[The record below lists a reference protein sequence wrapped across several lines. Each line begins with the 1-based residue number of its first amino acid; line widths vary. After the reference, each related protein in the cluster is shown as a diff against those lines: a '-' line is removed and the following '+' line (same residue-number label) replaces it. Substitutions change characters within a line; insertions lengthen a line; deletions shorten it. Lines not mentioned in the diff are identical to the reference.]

1 MAVRPELSLNVPTFE
16 LPNPLAQMAQVTQI
30 QNALQQQRMGDI
42 QMQNALRE
50 QRRKGEFER
59 ILGGFGPEAKV
70 TDIAPALVRGGYL
83 TEARTLMQSEA
94 QLEETRRKAEEA
106 RLKGMISQADIVGRV
121 LGAAKDQ
128 DSFDFAV
135 RKLSEQGI
143 FKPADVQF
151 LGPTYDPARV
161 KQILDTTMSQKDR
174 LEAEFKGREVGARET
189 SAQAAATQARVAEQK
204 AQRDRVPM
212 SVQEFEAFNRMTP
225 DQQAAFTAFRASQ
238 RPTTTVTTTVS
249 PGEKAEET
257 ERGKMFVAQQKD
269 VGNAAT
275 AARKSLVGIQSAQD
289 VLNRGFDTGFLT
301 ETKAKAASV
310 LAGLG
315 VADAEKYATE
325 AEKFLQAATERVL
338 AAQLDQKGVQTN
350 QDAQRIEQAGARM
363 GNTKAANEFIL
374 DVARAQAERAIAHDK
389 FYRDWLSDPK
399 NNNSLRGAEDAWLES
414 EGNKSIFESPRLKK
428 YGVLAAE
435 RMQTAPAPQGPV
447 VGGRSATPRG
457 AAPSGPQPPAA
468 AVQSLLRGEG
478 TDEQFDAVFGPGAAA
493 RARGR

>member
-1 MAVRPELSLNVPTFE
+1 MPINPALALQVKGLE
-16 LPNPLAQMAQVTQI
+16 LPDPMAQLAQVTQI

-59 ILGGFGPEAKV
+59 ILSGFGPEAKV

-94 QLEETRRKAEEA
+94 ALEKERRQAEEA
-106 RLKGMISQADIVGRV
+106 RLKGVISQADIVGRV

-128 DSFDFAV
+128 ESFDFAV
-135 RKLSEQGI
+135 KKLSEQGI

-161 KQILDTTMSQKDR
+161 KQILDTTLSQKDR
-174 LEAEFKGREVGARET
+174 LEAAFKERATVATET
-189 SAQAAATQARVAEQK
+189 KAGAAATQARVAEQK

-212 SVQEFEAFNRMTP
+212 SVQEFEAFSRMTP
-225 DQQAAFTAFRASQ
+225 EQQASFTAFRASQ

-249 PGEKAEET
+249 PGEKAEDT
-257 ERGKMFVAQQKD
+257 ERGKLYVRQQTD
-269 VGNAAT
+269 VGNAAV

-315 VADAEKYATE
+315 VADAEKYATD
-325 AEKFLQAATERVL
+325 AQKFLQAATERVL
-338 AAQLDQKGVQTN
+338 AAQLEQKGVQTN

-374 DVARAQAERAIAHDK
+374 DVARAQSERAIAHDK
-389 FYRDWLSDPK
+389 FYRDWLRDPK

-414 EGNKSIFESPRLKK
+414 EGDKSIFESPRLKK
-428 YGVLAAE
+428 YGVLATE

-457 AAPSGPQPPAA
+457 TAPVGERAFRTVQEAEAANLPSGTRITINGRPAI
-468 AVQSLLRGEG
+468 VE
-478 TDEQFDAVFGPGAAA
+478 
-493 RARGR
+493 